1 MGETCCSQNQTAFKC
16 GSHRYVVKN
25 LTSTPLL
32 LTSKEKSLVTKLLK
46 LVTLALHSTSMM
58 TDYVETVTYFCCI
71 LSVIAVI
78 SNIASFVYTKKTFN
92 ENAPYRILQIECI
105 VTTSCQLG
113 FFGVLLGSLQE
124 SPNLLMCISASS
136 VTMFDHSILYITRTA
151 LSSVRYVI
159 YTFSILVSLQPYNI
173 FVL

>member
-1 MGETCCSQNQTAFKC
+1 MWQSPIRGEKFDEHSSSLNIQREISCNKVAQVADI
-16 GSHRYVVKN
+16 
-25 LTSTPLL
+25 STWLN
-32 LTSKEKSLVTKLLK
+32 
-46 LVTLALHSTSMM
+46 MM

-78 SNIASFVYTKKTFN
+78 SNIACLVYTKKTFN

-105 VTTSCQLG
+105 ITTSCQLG

-124 SPNLLMCISASS
+124 SPNLVMCISASS
-136 VTMFDHSILYITRTA
+136 VAMFDHCMLYITRTA
-151 LSSVRYVI
+151 LSRVRYVI

-173 FVL
+173 FVLWNAS

>member
-1 MGETCCSQNQTAFKC
+1 MWQSPIRGEKFDEHS
-16 GSHRYVVKN
+16 S
-25 LTSTPLL
+25 
-32 LTSKEKSLVTKLLK
+32 SLNIQREISCNIVAQ
-46 LVTLALHSTSMM
+46 VADMM

-78 SNIASFVYTKKTFN
+78 SNIACLVYTKKTFN

>member
-1 MGETCCSQNQTAFKC
+1 
-16 GSHRYVVKN
+16 
-25 LTSTPLL
+25 
-32 LTSKEKSLVTKLLK
+32 
-46 LVTLALHSTSMM
+46 MM

-78 SNIASFVYTKKTFN
+78 SNIACLVYTKKTFN

-151 LSSVRYVI
+151 LSRVRYDRN
-159 YTFSILVSLQPYNI
+159 TFLVLTASMLWHSRVLEVDKLLSLLLDFSQHFHKLVRLRI
-173 FVL
+173 GKQLIDF